1 MAVSVLKNDH
11 THAFWGAHPNLL
23 CMNRWKACSDHK
35 NINIMYKSTNSNIHT
50 WSFLLM
56 HIITKYD
63 SSSSVSCKLLLM
75 SFQRWR
81 SWETQYSSNDTV
93 SENIPLNLSPS
104 LVSRDT
110 QKEATLIQ
118 SSMQRELRL
127 RVLLVECSR
136 RPLIPSFV
144 SCAPVSYGL
153 PSSTLT
159 VPSFCAQNQYIC
171 KQRHNTRE
179 GELRVLALGV

>member
-1 MAVSVLKNDH
+1 MPLFLILYNLFWLCNGT
-11 THAFWGAHPNLL
+11 THAFWRVQPDLWYMKKMTSMLL
-23 CMNRWKACSDHK
+23 AQGHFVQ
-35 NINIMYKSTNSNIHT
+35 IIAFHTPTHT

-63 SSSSVSCKLLLM
+63 SSSSVSCMLLLM
-75 SFQRWR
+75 SFQSWR
-81 SWETQYSSNDTV
+81 IWETQYSSNDTV

-127 RVLLVECSR
+127 SVLLVECSR
-136 RPLIPSFV
+136 RPLIPSLV
-144 SCAPVSYGL
+144 ICDPVSYGL

-159 VPSFCAQNQYIC
+159 VPSFCAQNYRQ
-171 KQRHNTRE
+171 KNKGTT
-179 GELRVLALGV
+179 